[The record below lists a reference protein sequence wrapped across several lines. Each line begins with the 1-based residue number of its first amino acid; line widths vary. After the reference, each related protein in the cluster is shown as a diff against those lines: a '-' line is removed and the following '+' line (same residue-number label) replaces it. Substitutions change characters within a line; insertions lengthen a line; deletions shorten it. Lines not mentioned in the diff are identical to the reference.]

1 VQKEGIMELLKLNE
15 LTKKKILFVAF
26 ATEKQQTCY
35 IINTEKL
42 GGKANENNKKRW
54 KSCRL

>member
-1 VQKEGIMELLKLNE
+1 MELLKLNE
-15 LTKKKILFVAF
+15 LTKKKILFVSF